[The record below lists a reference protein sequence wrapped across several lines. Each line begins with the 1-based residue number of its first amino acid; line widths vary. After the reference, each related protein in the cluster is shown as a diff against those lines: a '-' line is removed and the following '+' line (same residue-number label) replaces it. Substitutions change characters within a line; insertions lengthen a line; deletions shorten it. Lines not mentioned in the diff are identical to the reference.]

1 MFTQHLRSS
10 AVKHV
15 CFWHTC
21 DRLPQNCF
29 LYCDEYHFWAICK
42 SFGVAQSFRQQFDLR
57 TGERNTQKPLRNA
70 MFVFNPFFSH
80 CSHCLT
86 SIERAR
92 SGLPP
97 PPPCQLD
104 WVAASSE
111 AFLNTSLPLSLHSF
125 GAASH
130 SALHFCCV
138 CGLLYFVLV
147 FLFSVFF
154 SAAHRSKVKWNF
166 TPVADAPPH
175 RPLLLIECLPEQQQ
189 QLLLLSNEWN
199 AIKLM
204 SMHVYSV

>member
-92 SGLPP
+92 SGLYPP
-97 PPPCQLD
+97 LPTWLSGSFQRGIPERLLAPATSFL
-104 WVAASSE
+104 WRRFSFRI
-111 AFLNTSLPLSLHSF
+111 AFLLCVRF
-125 GAASH
+125 
-130 SALHFCCV
+130 ALFCAC
-138 CGLLYFVLV
+138 
-147 FLFSVFF
+147 FSVFCF
-154 SAAHRSKVKWNF
+154 FLCCA
-166 TPVADAPPH
+166 
-175 RPLLLIECLPEQQQ
+175 
-189 QLLLLSNEWN
+189 
-199 AIKLM
+199 
-204 SMHVYSV
+204 